1 MKKFLTAV
9 ILGIL
14 TVVFASCA
22 QEIQKNDSSSAA
34 PEGIVMSEV
43 AEEVTAELG
52 ERFNIPAVTAT
63 RGGKEVTVTVAVHDS
78 RGEEVELQ
86 GRGTRF
92 SVTDIEG
99 YTMTYSAG
107 EGEEKVEKTV
117 TVLVA
122 DTCGP
127 EIVLPASAENMTV
140 TKGGTVSVPIASW
153 EDYSGEVENLGC
165 RVLFGGREIAVTKG
179 ENGNPDTFVA
189 EEYGEYVI
197 TYTARDKFGNES
209 VESVVVECARTLT
222 LADFNDGS
230 KVWAAEAYASFTTE
244 HAVEGNALRLACD
257 GGWQMI
263 AVYPEYYDLS
273 GFDKLQIT
281 VYADTDMD
289 MSDSGFYLLNMRFPI
304 VEGENIITVTK
315 EELNSQYPGGRIP
328 STSKPDYYD
337 ALYLWFQ
344 VKSSSAAGAVWVD
357 NLIGIFDNYTEDTA
371 APVIDLGNAA
381 PLDQMTCAEGRT
393 LTVPAAAAYDNSMAE
408 DIPVSVTV
416 TDKSGTDITA
426 QVTAG
431 NYVAVKDEAYQIVY
445 TAKDAAG
452 NTGTKTVSV
461 EVTPKTQIPDI
472 EKEEYFPQG
481 RRYDVLQDFEQS
493 GVDWSVVDYSFET
506 EHVMNGESSVR
517 LSTTAADCCVVLR
530 LTKDG
535 KRLETAD
542 WEKYEYIQAYVY
554 ADNETARFDFYGNMH
569 PLNIGPNVVT
579 ITSAEILAEIAKGS
593 NVYDSV
599 GGFYFQL
606 TTGTVYVD
614 CIIGVYPDEGGV
626 EPEVPEELKNYY
638 PDGKAYDVL
647 QDFESD
653 TAIDT
658 WFFPDSKKVT
668 SKYALKGNSFQ
679 ISGDADW
686 AKLPIMMKK
695 NGAVLTEEDWKAYES
710 FRLVIYSKT
719 DCQFAFL
726 NKIYELKSG
735 YNVVEISSAE
745 ILEQIKSNAEC
756 YTAAGYF
763 WCQVTGNGVE
773 LYFDELIGIYPEGYK
788 PEEEIPEALKNYY
801 PEDKAYDVLQD
812 FESDTAIDTWFF
824 PDSKKVTS
832 KYALKGNSFQIS
844 GDADWAK
851 LPIMMK
857 KNGAVLTEEDWKAYE
872 SFRLVIYSKTD
883 CQFAFLNKIYELK
896 SGYNVVEISSAEILE
911 QIKSNAEC
919 YTAAGYFWCQV
930 TGNGVELYFDE
941 LIGIYPADAA
951 EEAGA

>member
-1 MKKFLTAV
+1 MKKFLTAAMLAV
-9 ILGIL
+9 L
-14 TVVFASCA
+14 TGVFAACA
-22 QEIQKNDSSSAA
+22 SNEIQTSDSSSAA

-43 AEEVTAELG
+43 GEELTAELG
-52 ERFNIPAVTAT
+52 ERFNIPSVTAT
-63 RGGKEVTVTVAVHDS
+63 EDGKEITVSVVVHNS

-107 EGEEKVEKTV
+107 EGENKVEKTV
-117 TVLVA
+117 TVHVD
-122 DTCGP
+122 DTRGP

-140 TKGGTVSVPIASW
+140 IKGGTVSVPVAEW
-153 EDYSGEVENLGC
+153 EDYSGEVEDLGY
-165 RVLFGGREIAVTKG
+165 RVLFDGSEVAVTKG
-179 ENGNPDTFVA
+179 EGDNPDTFAA

-197 TYTARDKFGNES
+197 TYTAQDKFGNES
-209 VESVVVECARTLT
+209 AESIIVECARTVT

-230 KVWAAEAYASFTTE
+230 NVWAAEAYSSFTDE
-244 HAVEGNALRLACD
+244 HAVEGNALRLNSANQ
-257 GGWQMI
+257 WQMI
-263 AVYPEYYDLS
+263 AVYPKYYDLS

-281 VYADTDMD
+281 VYSDTDMD
-289 MSDSGFYLLNMRFPI
+289 MSDSGFYLLNMRFPV
-304 VEGENIITVTK
+304 VEGENVITITR
-315 EELNSQYPGGRIP
+315 EQLNSQYPDGRVP

-337 ALYLWFQ
+337 VMYLWFQ
-344 VKSSSAAGAVWVD
+344 VKFPSDTGTVWVD
-357 NLIGIFDNYTEDTA
+357 NLIGIFDNYAEDTK
-371 APVIDLGNAA
+371 APTIDLGNAA
-381 PLDQMTCAEGRT
+381 PQDQMTCVEGRK
-393 LTVPAAAAYDNSMAE
+393 LTAPAATAYDNSMAA
-408 DIPVSVTV
+408 DIPVTVTV

-461 EVTPKTQIPDI
+461 EVSPKTEIPDI
-472 EKEEYFPQG
+472 GKEEYFPQG
-481 RRYDVLQDFEQS
+481 RQYDVLQDFEGA
-493 GVDWSVVDYSFET
+493 GVDWSVVEYSFET
-506 EHVMNGESSVR
+506 EHVMSGESSVR

-542 WEKYEYIQAYVY
+542 WEKYEYIQVYVY
-554 ADNETARFDFYGNMH
+554 ADNEGARFDFYGNMH
-569 PLNIGPNVVT
+569 PLNVGPNIVK
-579 ITSAEILAEIAKGS
+579 ITSVEIIAEIAKGPS
-593 NVYDSV
+593 VYDSF

-614 CIIGVYPDEGGV
+614 SIIGVYTDEGGV

-638 PDGKAYDVL
+638 PEDKKYDVL
-647 QDFESD
+647 QDFESNA
-653 TAIDT
+653 AIDT

-668 SKYALKGNSFQ
+668 SEYALKGNSFQ
-679 ISGDADW
+679 ISGDANW
-686 AKLPIMMKK
+686 SKLPIMMKK

-745 ILEQIKSNAEC
+745 ILEQIN
-756 YTAAGYF
+756 
-763 WCQVTGNGVE
+763 
-773 LYFDELIGIYPEGYK
+773 
-788 PEEEIPEALKNYY
+788 
-801 PEDKAYDVLQD
+801 
-812 FESDTAIDTWFF
+812 
-824 PDSKKVTS
+824 
-832 KYALKGNSFQIS
+832 
-844 GDADWAK
+844 
-851 LPIMMK
+851 
-857 KNGAVLTEEDWKAYE
+857 
-872 SFRLVIYSKTD
+872 
-883 CQFAFLNKIYELK
+883 
-896 SGYNVVEISSAEILE
+896 
-911 QIKSNAEC
+911 SNAEC

-951 EEAGA
+951 EDTGA